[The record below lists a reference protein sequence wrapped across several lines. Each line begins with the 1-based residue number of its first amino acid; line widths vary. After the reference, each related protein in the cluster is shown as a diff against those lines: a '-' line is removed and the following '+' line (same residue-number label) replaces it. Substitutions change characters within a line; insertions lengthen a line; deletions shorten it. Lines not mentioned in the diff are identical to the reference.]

1 MSQTVS
7 LNTGSQAIIHTDVSK
22 IFIRD
27 NRYTEGIYTNDVTY
41 DPVTLTAGT
50 LMGRIAATQKLV
62 PLESGASDGSQF
74 PVGILKETKTV
85 EEGETVYL
93 TICVAGDVA
102 EDKVL
107 FDGTDNMNTIVSSR
121 TLRDRIG
128 SDTVGIKLVACT
140 EMTSE
145 DND

>member
-1 MSQTVS
+1 MSQTVA
-7 LNTGSQAIIHTDVSK
+7 LNNGSQAIIHTDLSK

-27 NRYTEGIYTNDVTY
+27 NRYTEGIYTNEVY

-62 PLESGASDGSQF
+62 PLVSTANDGSQF
-74 PVGILKETKTV
+74 PVGVLKETKIV
-85 EEGETVYL
+85 EEGDTVYL

-102 EDKVL
+102 EDKII
-107 FDGTDNMNTIVSSR
+107 FSGSDNMNTVVTSK